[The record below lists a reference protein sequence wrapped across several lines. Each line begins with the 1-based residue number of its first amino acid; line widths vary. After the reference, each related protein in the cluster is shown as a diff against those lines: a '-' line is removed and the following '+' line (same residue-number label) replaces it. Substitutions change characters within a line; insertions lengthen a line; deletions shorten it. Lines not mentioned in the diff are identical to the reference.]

1 MTDATDLNLALL
13 VIDSC
18 RTCSTP
24 HRAGLRMKGKMTM
37 TNLHKTVQEL
47 QALLEARMGAPIENG
62 KVHPDMRYLCVY
74 DLFVD
79 LCHQLEDITNKGE

>member
-1 MTDATDLNLALL
+1 
-13 VIDSC
+13 
-18 RTCSTP
+18 
-24 HRAGLRMKGKMTM
+24 M